1 MSEELDPKQKAA
13 KKARK
18 KPRSK
23 RHKKPVNRAV
33 VINDLLARAID
44 EIKNQDQVNAS
55 FSEVIRLLQLQKEFS
70 QEEIRE
76 IEVKWVDVWGT
87 EDASNK

>member
-1 MSEELDPKQKAA
+1 MSEELDLKQKTA

-18 KPRSK
+18 KTR
-23 RHKKPVNRAV
+23 KKPVNRAA

-44 EIKNQDQVNAS
+44 EIKNQEQVNAS

>member
-1 MSEELDPKQKAA
+1 MSEELDVKQKAA
-13 KKARK
+13 KKTG
-18 KPRSK
+18 
-23 RHKKPVNRAV
+23 KKPVKKPVDRAA
-33 VINDLLARAID
+33 VINDLLGRAL
-44 EIKNQDQVNAS
+44 EAIKKQKQVNAS
-55 FSEVIRLLQLQKEFS
+55 FGEVIRLLQLQKEFS